1 MKKRIISAVLIAVV
15 TLAVSSC
22 SIINSILQQADELAN
37 LANCEYSLKNVSN
50 LTIAGVNV
58 KNVTNGN
65 ISATDVLKLSSAL
78 ISKQVPLAMDVNID
92 IKNPTE
98 KNAALTAMDWIL
110 DIDGSQFANGNSA
123 KNYTITQ
130 KATTTVPLGVNTDL
144 YSMFS
149 KDGINSL
156 KNFVGSFK
164 SDGTSSKVGL
174 RIKPSLNVAGM
185 QVPMPNYI
193 KVEKKTGS
201 NNNTNTNT
209 NTNTNSGSNFNPK
222 GNF

>member
-78 ISKQVPLAMDVNID
+78 ISMLPGHDRVMSLALNSKKELQLFHNFHRGI
-92 IKNPTE
+92 
-98 KNAALTAMDWIL
+98 W
-110 DIDGSQFANGNSA
+110 GS
-123 KNYTITQ
+123 
-130 KATTTVPLGVNTDL
+130 
-144 YSMFS
+144 
-149 KDGINSL
+149 
-156 KNFVGSFK
+156 
-164 SDGTSSKVGL
+164 
-174 RIKPSLNVAGM
+174 R
-185 QVPMPNYI
+185 
-193 KVEKKTGS
+193 KK
-201 NNNTNTNT
+201 
-209 NTNTNSGSNFNPK
+209 
-222 GNF
+222 

>member
-1 MKKRIISAVLIAVV
+1 MRKRIISAVIIAVV
-15 TLAVSSC
+15 ALAVSSC

-50 LTIAGVNV
+50 LNIAGVNV
-58 KNVTNGN
+58 KNITNGN
-65 ISATDVLKLSSAL
+65 ITATDVLKLSSAL
-78 ISKQVPLAMDVNID
+78 LSKQVPLSMDVNID

-110 DIDGSQFANGNSA
+110 DIDGKQFADGNSP
-123 KNYTITQ
+123 KNYTVTK

-149 KDGINSL
+149 KDGLNSL
-156 KNFVGSFK
+156 KNFVSSFK
-164 SDGTSSKVGL
+164 DDGTSSKVGL
-174 RIKPSLNVAGM
+174 RIKPSLNVAGV

-193 KVEKKTGS
+193 KVEKKTGTNS
-201 NNNTNTNT
+201 SSTNTNT
-209 NTNTNSGSNFNPK
+209 NTNTNYKTPK
-222 GNF
+222 KG